1 MRFMPQ
7 SLANVIIHAVFSTK
21 NRSPTIVGEVR
32 PRLHEYVGGI
42 LRGMECPPIQ
52 VGGVEDHI
60 HVLLRLS
67 RTLTV
72 AQTIEKVKT
81 SSSKWM
87 KGSVPEFAWQ
97 NGYGVFSLSQ
107 DDLDAAISYVQRQ
120 AEHHKVHSF
129 QDEFRTLMREFGLEI
144 DERYVWD

>member
-1 MRFMPQ
+1 MPQ
-7 SLANVIIHAVFSTK
+7 SLANVIVHAVFSTK
-21 NRSPTIVGEVR
+21 HRSPTIVGEAR

-42 LRGMECPPIQ
+42 LRGIDCPPIQ

-60 HVLLRLS
+60 HILLRLN
-67 RTLTV
+67 RTVTI

-87 KGSVPEFAWQ
+87 KEFSHEFAWQ

-107 DDLDAAISYVQRQ
+107 SDLDAAITYVQRQ
-120 AEHHKVHSF
+120 AEHHHVLTF
-129 QDEFRTLMREFGLEI
+129 QDEFRDLMRQHGLSI